1 MELLNIC
8 AFYIMYFNKTHIFL
22 LTVTVG
28 NVSPVNTK
36 NMTTPTCDKEYGT
49 FATSI
54 NQYLKSLATKLHNLC
69 STIFSKEKC
78 LDFIFWRK
86 WVCGGAG
93 LFEFFKY
100 STVILHKL
108 S

>member
-1 MELLNIC
+1 MFILCN
-8 AFYIMYFNKTHIFL
+8 YIL
-22 LTVTVG
+22 SVL
-28 NVSPVNTK
+28 PVNTK
-36 NMTTPTCDKEYGT
+36 NMTIPTCNKENGT

-54 NQYLKSLATKLHNLC
+54 NQYLKSSATKLHNLC
-69 STIFSKEKC
+69 STMISKENC